1 MAFQQGLSGLNIASK
16 ALDAIS
22 NNVANST
29 TVGFKQSSAQFADL
43 YASTLGGGG
52 NAQIGIGATVTGV
65 AQQFS
70 QGSITVT
77 SNPLDL
83 AINGEGFFRMS
94 DNGSAIYTRN
104 GQFSVDKNGYIVNP
118 SGYRLTGYGTDADDN
133 IIVTTPI
140 DLRIDTALSGGE
152 PRSTEEADLAV
163 NLDSRLVPPVPL
175 PAFNPI
181 NTNSFSYSTS
191 LTAYDSLGNSHI
203 MSLYFVK
210 TAPNEWDLHTSLDG
224 GPTAGPTPLEF
235 NSNGVLT
242 VPASMTIGLSFPV
255 TTGAASP
262 LAFDLDLSGSTQ
274 FGSAFSVNAVAQDG
288 FASGRLSGISVS
300 PEGVMQGRY
309 TNGQSRNLGQVVIA
323 TFQNPDGM
331 TQLGSNGWAE
341 TSLSGSPAVGTPG
354 TGNRGGLQPA
364 AVEDSNVD
372 LTAELVNMITQQ
384 RAYQANAQSIKTQ
397 DQIMQTLVNLR

>member
-29 TVGFKQSSAQFADL
+29 TVGFKQSSAQFSDL

-52 NAQIGIGATVTGV
+52 KAQIGIGATVTGV

-70 QGSITVT
+70 QGNITVT

-94 DNGSAIYTRN
+94 DNGSTIYTRN

-118 SGYRLTGYGTDADDN
+118 SGYRLTGYGVDADDN
-133 IIVTTPI
+133 IVVTAPI

-152 PRSTEEADLAV
+152 PRATLGADLAV
-163 NLDSRLVPPVPL
+163 NLDSRLAAPANPVFSP
-175 PAFNPI
+175 
-181 NTNSFSYSTS
+181 TDTTSFSYSTS
-191 LTAYDSLGNSHI
+191 LTSYDSLGNSHI
-203 MSLYFVK
+203 MSIYFVK
-210 TAPNEWDLHTSLDG
+210 TATPNQWNMHTSLDG
-224 GPTAGPTPLEF
+224 GAPTAATAVTF
-235 NSNGVLT
+235 NSNG
-242 VPASMTIGLSFPV
+242 GLVGPNTLPQSFAI

-262 LAFDLDLSGSTQ
+262 LAFDLDLTGSTQ

-300 PEGVMQGRY
+300 PEGVLQGRY
-309 TNGQSRNLGQVVIA
+309 TNGQSRNLGQVVMA

-341 TSLSGSPAVGTPG
+341 TSFSGPPAIGSPGS
-354 TGNRGGLQPA
+354 GNRGGLQPA

>member
-29 TVGFKQSSAQFADL
+29 TVGFKQSTAQFSDL

-52 NAQIGIGATVTGV
+52 QSQIGIGATVNGV

-70 QGSITVT
+70 QGNITVT

-83 AINGEGFFRMS
+83 AINGDGFFRMS
-94 DNGSAIYTRN
+94 DNGSVLYTRN
-104 GQFSVDKNGYIVNP
+104 GQFSVDKNGYIVNA

-133 IIVTTPI
+133 IVVTAPI

-163 NLDSRLVPPVPL
+163 NLDSRLSAPV
-175 PAFNPI
+175 NPVFSP
-181 NTNSFSYSTS
+181 TDTTSFSYSTS
-191 LTAYDSLGNSHI
+191 LTSYDSLGNSHI

-210 TAPNEWDLHTSLDG
+210 TATPNQWNMHTSLDG
-224 GPTAGPTPLEF
+224 GAPTAATAVTF
-235 NSNGVLT
+235 NSNG
-242 VPASMTIGLSFPV
+242 GLVGPTTLPQSFAI
-255 TTGAASP
+255 TTGATSP
-262 LAFDLDLSGSTQ
+262 LAFDLDLTGSTQ

-300 PEGVMQGRY
+300 PEGVLQGRY
-309 TNGQSRNLGQVVIA
+309 TNGQSRNLGQVVMA

-331 TQLGSNGWAE
+331 TQLGSNAWAE
-341 TSLSGSPAVGTPG
+341 TSFSGPPAVGTPG

>member
-29 TVGFKQSSAQFADL
+29 TVGFKQSVAQFSDL

-52 NAQIGIGATVTGV
+52 SAQIGIGAMVNGV

-70 QGSITVT
+70 QGNITVT
-77 SNPLDL
+77 SNPLDI
-83 AINGEGFFRMS
+83 AINGEGFFRVT
-94 DNGSAIYTRN
+94 DNGSTLYTRN
-104 GQFSVDKNGYIVNP
+104 GQFSVDKSGYIVNA
-118 SGYRLTGYGTDADDN
+118 SGYHLTGYGVDADDN
-133 IIVTTPI
+133 IVVTAPI

-152 PRSTEEADLAV
+152 PRATEAAQLAV
-163 NLDSRLVPPVPL
+163 NLDSRLSTPVNGTFSP
-175 PAFNPI
+175 
-181 NTNSFSYSTS
+181 TDTTSFSYSTS
-191 LTAYDSLGNSHI
+191 LTTFDSLGNSHI
-203 MSLYFVK
+203 MSMYFVK
-210 TAPNEWDLHTSLDG
+210 TATPNQWNLHTALDG
-224 GPTAGPTPLEF
+224 GTPTAATPITF
-235 NSNGVLT
+235 NSNGGLVGPST
-242 VPASMTIGLSFPV
+242 VAQSFAV

-262 LAFDLDLSGSTQ
+262 LVYDLDLTNSTQ
-274 FGSAFSVNAVAQDG
+274 FGTTFSVNAVAQDG
-288 FASGRLSGISVS
+288 FASGRLSGINVS
-300 PEGVMQGRY
+300 PEGVLQGRY
-309 TNGQSRNLGQVVIA
+309 TNGQSRNLGQVVLA

-331 TQLGSNGWAE
+331 TQLGSNAWGE
-341 TSLSGSPAVGTPG
+341 TSFSGPPAVGEPG
-354 TGNRGGLQPA
+354 TGNRGGLQPG

>member
-29 TVGFKQSSAQFADL
+29 TVGFKQSTAQFSDL

-52 NAQIGIGATVTGV
+52 KSQIGIGATVNGV

-70 QGSITVT
+70 QGNITVT

-83 AINGEGFFRMS
+83 AINGDGFFRMS
-94 DNGSAIYTRN
+94 DNGSVLYTRN
-104 GQFSVDKNGYIVNP
+104 GQFSVDKNGYIVNAT
-118 SGYRLTGYGTDADDN
+118 GYRLTGYGVDADDN
-133 IIVTTPI
+133 IVVTAPI

-152 PRSTEEADLAV
+152 PRSTVEADLAV
-163 NLDSRLVPPVPL
+163 NLDSRLSVPVNPVFSP
-175 PAFNPI
+175 
-181 NTNSFSYSTS
+181 TDTTSFSYSTS
-191 LTAYDSLGNSHI
+191 LTSYDSLGNSHI

-210 TAPNEWDLHTSLDG
+210 TATPNQWNMHTSLDG
-224 GPTAGPTPLEF
+224 GAPTAATAVTF
-235 NSNGVLT
+235 NSNG
-242 VPASMTIGLSFPV
+242 GLVGPTTLPQSFAI
-255 TTGAASP
+255 TTGATSP
-262 LAFDLDLSGSTQ
+262 LAFDLDLTGSTQ

-300 PEGVMQGRY
+300 PEGVLQGRY
-309 TNGQSRNLGQVVIA
+309 TNGQSRNLGQVVMA

-331 TQLGSNGWAE
+331 TQLGSNAWAE
-341 TSLSGSPAVGTPG
+341 TSFSGPPAVGTPG

>member
-29 TVGFKQSSAQFADL
+29 TVGFKQSSAQFSDL

-52 NAQIGIGATVTGV
+52 KAQIGIGATVTGV

-70 QGSITVT
+70 QGNITVT

-94 DNGSAIYTRN
+94 DNGSTIYTRN

-118 SGYRLTGYGTDADDN
+118 SGYRLTGYGVDADDN
-133 IIVTTPI
+133 IVVTAPI

-152 PRSTEEADLAV
+152 PRATVGADLAV
-163 NLDSRLVPPVPL
+163 NLDSRK
-175 PAFNPI
+175 PAIPA
-181 NTNSFSYSTS
+181 TTVFSASDTSTYTYSTS
-191 LTAYDSLGNSHI
+191 LTSYDSLGNSHI

-210 TAPNEWDLHTSLDG
+210 TPTANEWNVHTALDG
-224 GPTAGPTPLEF
+224 NVSPTVTTVEF
-235 NSNGVLT
+235 NSNGGLVG
-242 VPASMTIGLSFPV
+242 PSTIGQSFAI

-262 LAFDLDLSGSTQ
+262 LVYDLDLTGSTQ

-300 PEGVMQGRY
+300 PEGVLQGRY
-309 TNGQSRNLGQVVIA
+309 TNGQSRNLGQVVMA

-341 TSLSGSPAVGTPG
+341 TSFSGPPAIGAPG
-354 TGNRGGLQPA
+354 SGNRGGLQPA

>member
-29 TVGFKQSSAQFADL
+29 TVGFKQSSAQFSDL

-52 NAQIGIGATVTGV
+52 KAQIGIGATVIGV

-70 QGSITVT
+70 QGNITVT

-94 DNGSAIYTRN
+94 DNGSTIYTRN

-133 IIVTTPI
+133 IIVTAPI

-152 PRSTEEADLAV
+152 PRATVGADLAV
-163 NLDSRLVPPVPL
+163 NLDSRLAAPANPVFSP
-175 PAFNPI
+175 
-181 NTNSFSYSTS
+181 TDTTSFSYSTS
-191 LTAYDSLGNSHI
+191 LTSYDSLGNSHI

-210 TAPNEWDLHTSLDG
+210 TATPNQWNVHTALDG
-224 GPTAGPTPLEF
+224 GAATAATAITF
-235 NSNGVLT
+235 NSNG
-242 VPASMTIGLSFPV
+242 GLVGPNTLLQSFAI
-255 TTGAASP
+255 TTGATSP
-262 LAFDLDLSGSTQ
+262 LAFDLDLTGSTQ

-300 PEGVMQGRY
+300 PEGVLQGRY
-309 TNGQSRNLGQVVIA
+309 TNGQSRNLGQVVMA

-341 TSLSGSPAVGTPG
+341 TSFSGPPAIGAPG
-354 TGNRGGLQPA
+354 SGNRGGLQPA

>member
-29 TVGFKQSSAQFADL
+29 TVGFKQSTAQFSDL

-52 NAQIGIGATVTGV
+52 KSQIGIGATVNGV

-70 QGSITVT
+70 QGNITVT

-83 AINGEGFFRMS
+83 AINGDGFFRMS
-94 DNGSAIYTRN
+94 DNGSVLYTRN
-104 GQFSVDKNGYIVNP
+104 GQFSVDKNGYIVNAT
-118 SGYRLTGYGTDADDN
+118 GYRLTGYGVDADDN
-133 IIVTTPI
+133 IVVTAPI

-152 PRSTEEADLAV
+152 PRSTVEADLAV
-163 NLDSRLVPPVPL
+163 NLDSRLSVPVNPVFSP
-175 PAFNPI
+175 
-181 NTNSFSYSTS
+181 TDTTSFSYSTS
-191 LTAYDSLGNSHI
+191 LTSYDSLGNSHI

-210 TAPNEWDLHTSLDG
+210 TATPNQWNMHTSLDG
-224 GPTAGPTPLEF
+224 GAPTAATAVTF
-235 NSNGVLT
+235 NSNG
-242 VPASMTIGLSFPV
+242 GLVGPTTLPQSFAI
-255 TTGAASP
+255 TTGATSP
-262 LAFDLDLSGSTQ
+262 LAFDLDLTGSTQ

-300 PEGVMQGRY
+300 PEGVLQGRY
-309 TNGQSRNLGQVVIA
+309 TNGQSRNLGQVVMA

-341 TSLSGSPAVGTPG
+341 TSFSGPPAIGAPG
-354 TGNRGGLQPA
+354 SGNRGGLQPA

>member
-29 TVGFKQSSAQFADL
+29 TVGFKQSSAQFSDL

-52 NAQIGIGATVTGV
+52 KAQIGIGATVTGV

-70 QGSITVT
+70 QGNITVT

-94 DNGSAIYTRN
+94 DNGSTIYTRN

-118 SGYRLTGYGTDADDN
+118 SGYRLTGYGVDADDN
-133 IIVTTPI
+133 IIVTAPI

-152 PRSTEEADLAV
+152 PRATVGADLAV
-163 NLDSRLVPPVPL
+163 NLDSRLAAPANPVFSP
-175 PAFNPI
+175 
-181 NTNSFSYSTS
+181 TDTTSFSYSTS
-191 LTAYDSLGNSHI
+191 LTSYDSLGNSHI
-203 MSLYFVK
+203 MSVYFVK
-210 TAPNEWDLHTSLDG
+210 TATPNQWNMHTALDG
-224 GPTAGPTPLEF
+224 GAPTAATAVTF
-235 NSNGVLT
+235 NSNG
-242 VPASMTIGLSFPV
+242 GLVGPNTLPQSFAI
-255 TTGAASP
+255 TTGATSP
-262 LAFDLDLSGSTQ
+262 LAFDLDLTGSTQ

-300 PEGVMQGRY
+300 PEGVLQGRY
-309 TNGQSRNLGQVVIA
+309 TNGQSRNLGQVVMA

-341 TSLSGSPAVGTPG
+341 TSFSGPPAIGAPG
-354 TGNRGGLQPA
+354 SGNRGGLQPA

>member
-29 TVGFKQSSAQFADL
+29 TVGFKQSSAQFSDL

-52 NAQIGIGATVTGV
+52 KAQIGIGATVTGV

-70 QGSITVT
+70 QGNITVT

-94 DNGSAIYTRN
+94 DNGSTIYTRN

-118 SGYRLTGYGTDADDN
+118 SGYRLTGYGVDADDN
-133 IIVTTPI
+133 IVVTAPI

-152 PRSTEEADLAV
+152 PRATVGADLAV
-163 NLDSRLVPPVPL
+163 NLDSRLAAPANPVFSP
-175 PAFNPI
+175 
-181 NTNSFSYSTS
+181 TDTTSFSYSTS
-191 LTAYDSLGNSHI
+191 LTSYDSLGNSHI
-203 MSLYFVK
+203 MSIYFVK
-210 TAPNEWDLHTSLDG
+210 TATPNQWNMHTSLDG
-224 GPTAGPTPLEF
+224 GAPTAATAVTF
-235 NSNGVLT
+235 NSNG
-242 VPASMTIGLSFPV
+242 GLVGPNTLPQSFAI

-262 LAFDLDLSGSTQ
+262 LAFDLDLTGSTQ

-300 PEGVMQGRY
+300 PEGVLQGRY
-309 TNGQSRNLGQVVIA
+309 TNGQSRNLGQVVMA

-341 TSLSGSPAVGTPG
+341 TSFSGPPAIGAPG
-354 TGNRGGLQPA
+354 SGNRGGLQPA

>member
-29 TVGFKQSSAQFADL
+29 TVGFKQSSAQFSDL

-52 NAQIGIGATVTGV
+52 KAQIGIGATVIGV

-70 QGSITVT
+70 QGNITVT

-83 AINGEGFFRMS
+83 AINGEGFFRVS
-94 DNGSAIYTRN
+94 DNGSTIYTRN
-104 GQFSVDKNGYIVNP
+104 GQFSVDKSGYIVNP
-118 SGYRLTGYGTDADDN
+118 SGYRLTGYGVDADDN
-133 IIVTTPI
+133 IIVTAPI

-152 PRSTEEADLAV
+152 PRATVGADLAV
-163 NLDSRLVPPVPL
+163 NLDSRLAAPANPVFSP
-175 PAFNPI
+175 
-181 NTNSFSYSTS
+181 TDTTSFSYSTS
-191 LTAYDSLGNSHI
+191 LTSYDSLGNSHI

-210 TAPNEWDLHTSLDG
+210 TATPNQWNVHTALDG
-224 GPTAGPTPLEF
+224 GAATAATAVTF
-235 NSNGVLT
+235 NSNG
-242 VPASMTIGLSFPV
+242 GLVGPNTLPQSFAI
-255 TTGAASP
+255 TTGATSP
-262 LAFDLDLSGSTQ
+262 LAFDLDLTGSTQ

-300 PEGVMQGRY
+300 PEGVLQGRY
-309 TNGQSRNLGQVVIA
+309 TNGQSRNLGQVVMA

-341 TSLSGSPAVGTPG
+341 TSFSGPPAIGAPG
-354 TGNRGGLQPA
+354 SGNRGGLQPA

>member
-29 TVGFKQSSAQFADL
+29 TVGFKQSSAQFSDL

-52 NAQIGIGATVTGV
+52 KAQIGIGATVTGV

-70 QGSITVT
+70 QGNITVT

-94 DNGSAIYTRN
+94 DNGSTIYTRN

-118 SGYRLTGYGTDADDN
+118 SGYRLTGYGVDADDN
-133 IIVTTPI
+133 IVVTAPI

-152 PRSTEEADLAV
+152 PRATVGADLAV
-163 NLDSRLVPPVPL
+163 NLDSRLAAPV
-175 PAFNPI
+175 NPVFSP
-181 NTNSFSYSTS
+181 TDTTSFSYSTS
-191 LTAYDSLGNSHI
+191 LTSYDSLGNSHI
-203 MSLYFVK
+203 MSVYFVK
-210 TAPNEWDLHTSLDG
+210 TATPNEWNMHTSLDG
-224 GPTAGPTPLEF
+224 GAPTAATTVTF
-235 NSNGVLT
+235 NSNG
-242 VPASMTIGLSFPV
+242 GLVGPNTLAQSFAI

-262 LAFDLDLSGSTQ
+262 LVYDVDLTGSTQ

-300 PEGVMQGRY
+300 PEGVLQGRY
-309 TNGQSRNLGQVVIA
+309 TNGQSRNLGQVVMA

-341 TSLSGSPAVGTPG
+341 TSFSGPPAIGAPG

>member
-29 TVGFKQSSAQFADL
+29 TVGFKQSTAQFADI

-52 NAQIGIGATVTGV
+52 SSQIGIGAMVNGV

-70 QGSITVT
+70 QGNITVT

-83 AINGEGFFRMS
+83 AINGEGFFRVN
-94 DNGSAIYTRN
+94 DNGTTLYTRN
-104 GQFSVDKNGYIVNP
+104 GQFSVDKSGYIVNG
-118 SGYRLTGYGTDADDN
+118 SGYRLTGYGVDADDN
-133 IIVTTPI
+133 IIVTAPI
-140 DLRIDTALSGGE
+140 DLQIDTALSGGE
-152 PRSTEEADLAV
+152 PSATTTADLAV
-163 NLDSRLVPPVPL
+163 NLDSRRAVPTN
-175 PAFNPI
+175 ATFSTTD
-181 NTNSFSYSTS
+181 TNSFSYSTS
-191 LTAYDSLGNSHI
+191 LTAYDSLGNPHV
-203 MSLYFVK
+203 MSLYFIK
-210 TAPNEWDLHTSLDG
+210 SATPNEWGVRSQLDG
-224 GPTAGPTPLEF
+224 GAASAATTVTF
-235 NSNGVLT
+235 NSNGNLVSPT
-242 VPASMTIGLSFPV
+242 TIALSFPV
-255 TTGAASP
+255 TTGAVTT
-262 LAFDLDLSGSTQ
+262 LDYDLNLSNSTQ
-274 FGSAFSVNAVAQDG
+274 FGTNFSVNAVSQDG

-300 PEGVMQGRY
+300 PEGILQGRY
-309 TNGQSRNLGQVVIA
+309 TNGQSRNLGQVVLA

-331 TQLGSNGWAE
+331 TQLGSNAWGE
-341 TSLSGSPAVGTPG
+341 TSMSGPPAVGEPG
-354 TGNRGGLQPA
+354 TGNRGGLQPG

>member
-29 TVGFKQSSAQFADL
+29 TVGFKQSTAQFSDL

-52 NAQIGIGATVTGV
+52 QSQIGIGATVNGV

-70 QGSITVT
+70 QGNITVT

-83 AINGEGFFRMS
+83 AINGDGFFRMS
-94 DNGSAIYTRN
+94 DNGSVLYTRN
-104 GQFSVDKNGYIVNP
+104 GQFSVDKNGYIVNA

-133 IIVTTPI
+133 IVVTAPI

-175 PAFNPI
+175 PAFDPI

-210 TAPNEWDLHTSLDG
+210 TAANAWNLHTALDG
-224 GPTAGPTPLEF
+224 GTATGPTALAF
-235 NSNGVLT
+235 NSNGGLT
-242 VPASMTIGLSFPV
+242 APATIALSFPV
-255 TTGAASP
+255 TTGATSP
-262 LAFDLDLSGSTQ
+262 LAFDLDLTGSTQ

-300 PEGVMQGRY
+300 PEGVLQGRY
-309 TNGQSRNLGQVVIA
+309 TNGQSRNLGQVVMA

-331 TQLGSNGWAE
+331 TQLGSNAWGE
-341 TSLSGSPAVGTPG
+341 TSFSGPPAVGTPG

>member
-29 TVGFKQSSAQFADL
+29 TVGFKQSTAQFSDL

-52 NAQIGIGATVTGV
+52 KSQIGIGATVNGV

-70 QGSITVT
+70 QGNITVT

-83 AINGEGFFRMS
+83 AINGDGFFRMS
-94 DNGSAIYTRN
+94 DNGSVLYTRN
-104 GQFSVDKNGYIVNP
+104 GQFSVDKNGYIVNAT
-118 SGYRLTGYGTDADDN
+118 GYRLTGYGTDADDN
-133 IIVTTPI
+133 IVVTAPI

-152 PRSTEEADLAV
+152 PRSTVEADLAV
-163 NLDSRLVPPVPL
+163 NLDSRLSAPV
-175 PAFNPI
+175 NPVFSP
-181 NTNSFSYSTS
+181 TDTTSFSYSTS
-191 LTAYDSLGNSHI
+191 LTSYDSLGNSHI

-210 TAPNEWDLHTSLDG
+210 TATPNQWNMHTSLDG
-224 GPTAGPTPLEF
+224 GAPTAATAVTF
-235 NSNGVLT
+235 NSNG
-242 VPASMTIGLSFPV
+242 GLVGPTTLPQSFAI
-255 TTGAASP
+255 TTGATSP
-262 LAFDLDLSGSTQ
+262 LAFDLDLTGSTQ

-300 PEGVMQGRY
+300 PEGVLQGRY
-309 TNGQSRNLGQVVIA
+309 TNGQSRNLGQVVMA

-331 TQLGSNGWAE
+331 TQLGSNAWAE
-341 TSLSGSPAVGTPG
+341 TSFSGPPAVGTPG

>member
-29 TVGFKQSSAQFADL
+29 TVGFKQSAAQFSDL
-43 YASTLGGGG
+43 YASTLGNGGSS
-52 NAQIGIGATVTGV
+52 QIGIGAQITGV

-70 QGSITVT
+70 QGNITVT

-83 AINGEGFFRMS
+83 AINGQGFFRVS
-94 DNGSAIYTRN
+94 DNGSTLYTRN
-104 GQFSVDKNGYIVNP
+104 GQFSVDKAGYIVNA
-118 SGYRLTGYGTDADDN
+118 SGYRLTGYGVDTDDN
-133 IIVTTPI
+133 IVVTAPI

-152 PRSTEEADLAV
+152 PNATTTADLAV
-163 NLDSRLVPPVPL
+163 NLDSRLAQPVNGTFST
-175 PAFNPI
+175 AD
-181 NTNSFSYSTS
+181 TTSFSYSTS
-191 LTAYDSLGNSHI
+191 LTTYDSLGNPHV
-203 MSLYFVK
+203 MSMYFVK
-210 TAPNEWDLHTSLDG
+210 TATPNEWDMYTTLDG
-224 GPTAGPTPLEF
+224 GTPTAATTVEF
-235 NSNGVLT
+235 NSNGGLVG
-242 VPASMTIGLSFPV
+242 PSTIAQSFAI
-255 TTGAASP
+255 TTGATTTLDYDLN
-262 LAFDLDLSGSTQ
+262 LANSTQ
-274 FGSAFSVNAVAQDG
+274 FGSTFSVNAVAQDG

-300 PEGVMQGRY
+300 PDGVLQGRY
-309 TNGQSRNLGQVVIA
+309 TNGQSRNLGQVVLA

-331 TQLGSNGWAE
+331 TQLGSNAWAE
-341 TSLSGSPAVGTPG
+341 TSFSGPPAVGEPG
-354 TGNRGGLQPA
+354 TGNRGGLQPG